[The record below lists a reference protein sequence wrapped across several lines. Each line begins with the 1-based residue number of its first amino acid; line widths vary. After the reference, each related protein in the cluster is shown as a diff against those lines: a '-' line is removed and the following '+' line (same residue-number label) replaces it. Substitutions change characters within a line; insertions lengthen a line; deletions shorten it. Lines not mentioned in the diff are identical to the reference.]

1 MALVADVKRAV
12 ARRYKL
18 PLAELTG
25 DSRRAEVARP
35 RQIAMTLSCVLTRH
49 TQKRV
54 GQFFHRDHTT
64 VLHAR
69 RQVARRASHDE
80 QMREDLL
87 ALIKELR

>member
-1 MALVADVKRAV
+1 
-12 ARRYKL
+12 
-18 PLAELTG
+18 
-25 DSRRAEVARP
+25 
-35 RQIAMTLSCVLTRH
+35 VLTRH